1 MVSAWGP
8 GETRTLPRSKLV
20 ADREEDLPRIAVKSG
35 QHPFPA
41 KGCVKAGDAEGRPGR
56 NAIADILA
64 GIGILRQEVV
74 AGADVFLVGQIL
86 AVQAYR
92 PMAAGQLI
100 VRGRVPDGKALLVK
114 SGRGQLEL

>member
-8 GETRTLPRSKLV
+8 GETPTLSRSKLV

-41 KGCVKAGDAEGRPGR
+41 KGCVKAGDPEGGPRR
-56 NAIADILA
+56 NPVAHILA
-64 GIGILRQEVV
+64 GVGILCQEVV

-92 PMAAGQLI
+92 PMAARQLI
-100 VRGRVPDGKALLVK
+100 VRGRVPDRKALL
-114 SGRGQLEL
+114 